1 VRPASSRAGLLTTRL
16 PARARA
22 HPGEIRA
29 AVGIISLHL
38 TGKLKNVGIYSKY
51 IFPHILEWSLGTPEM
66 GNHRRSALAAARGE
80 TLEVGFGTGLNLSY
94 YPDTV
99 TKLIVID
106 SENMLQRRVERRI
119 AESSIPVIRLQFDA
133 SGRMPFDDQRFD
145 TIVTT
150 MTLCS
155 IADVAPALSEFARV
169 MKPGGRF
176 VFLEHGRSDDLSIA
190 RRQDRFNPIQ
200 RIIAA
205 GCNLNRPIDRLIK
218 SAGFEIMSLDRFL
231 MPNAPRIMAEMYRG
245 VATLPRL

>member
-1 VRPASSRAGLLTTRL
+1 M
-16 PARARA
+16 
-22 HPGEIRA
+22 
-29 AVGIISLHL
+29 
-38 TGKLKNVGIYSKY
+38 GKLKKVGIYSKH

-66 GNHRRSALAAARGE
+66 GDYRRSALAAARGE

-94 YPDTV
+94 YPETV

-106 SENMLQRRVERRI
+106 SENMMQRRVERRI
-119 AESSIPVIRLQFDA
+119 AESSIPVIRLQLDA

-155 IADVAPALSEFARV
+155 IADVAPALSEFTRV

-176 VFLEHGRSDDLSIA
+176 VFLEHGRSDDISIA

-205 GCNLNRPIDRLIK
+205 GCNINRPIDRLIK

-231 MPNAPRIMAEMYRG
+231 MPNAPRIMAEMYSG
-245 VATLPRL
+245 IAKLPRL